1 MIGHLAYGKRDVTR
15 KILCKEWAGFFRR
28 VGVFFFFFCGCIDIV
43 GARIFTTPELSHFLA
58 RTFCTHTP
66 LLLLGYPNTKKR
78 AYTLY
83 YRLFGLSVFFL

>member
-1 MIGHLAYGKRDVTR
+1 MAAPVRSELGFVHKPASRAARACQRRLSQKNK
-15 KILCKEWAGFFRR
+15 KIS
-28 VGVFFFFFCGCIDIV
+28 DIV

-78 AYTLY
+78 AYTLS